1 MEEQQQRTFTREVRY
16 FTCER
21 SYDLLNQFCVG
32 FLGQGFYIG
41 NGVSVEGVCQE
52 VCVKRFFSRSRHIA
66 A

>member
-41 NGVSVEGVCQE
+41 NGVSVRGGV
-52 VCVKRFFSRSRHIA
+52 SRSLCKKIFQ
-66 A
+66 